1 MAAKRFALPF
11 PPPNGVVTFFLS
23 PRTAMS
29 KLTDE
34 SLKRDVRMLGDLLG
48 AVITELAGKDAFDL
62 VEEIRGL
69 ALGRRTEA
77 ASDGDSALVRRIA
90 TLGESEARVVL
101 RAFGVFFDM
110 SNLAEDRHRVRV
122 LRHREAERGDTPLGE
137 SIAAA
142 ISELK
147 AAGATAADVQ
157 SALNELQIELVF
169 TAHPSEAKRRS
180 IRAKLRRM
188 RQSLQ
193 ELDRSDHLP
202 REQERLK
209 RSLRTELTI
218 LWQTDFLRPSRPTV
232 MQEVERGL
240 SIAPR
245 LWEVIPRVYSA
256 LRRALKSEFPDTR
269 FDIPVFLR
277 FGSWMGGDRDGNPF
291 VTAEVTAKTF
301 QWLRDTATRLQLE
314 SCRKLHDF
322 VSISQRE
329 QPVDQELLA
338 AIEAAKTRWPEC
350 AVRVAALPPSEIYR
364 QWLTLIAWRLEQ
376 SQAVKIFTPP
386 PEGAYRDGDD
396 LVRDID
402 QLLVSL
408 RHHHGE
414 FVEEE
419 VLAWRDCASV
429 FGLHF
434 TRLDVRQD
442 ARRYAEVMS
451 EILAV
456 LNLAEDFSSLDERAR
471 QAVLSR
477 TMPWQQPIPEEKLSP
492 LARDTIANIKL
503 LRGATQSFG
512 SNCLGGSI
520 ISLTEAPSEV
530 LSVLWLW
537 KWTQSEVGRVG
548 RHPESP
554 DTSELRIVPL
564 FEKIRDL
571 AQAAETLEGMFEHPA
586 YRAHLAQQGDRQMVM
601 LGYSDS
607 TKDGGY
613 LAACWGLYRAQQEL
627 EAVAE
632 KFRVKLTFFH
642 GRGGSLGRGGGPAAR
657 GILSLPPAA
666 LDGTLRLTEQGEV
679 LAERYDDVQIAY
691 RHLEQVTW
699 ATLVASAMPRLA
711 GQPSSATRSDEADRR
726 EALLVPLSERSYT
739 AYRELVDQPGFI
751 HYFGVATPVDEIE
764 NLPIASRPA
773 RRRGERTLNDLRA
786 IPWVFSWTQNRC
798 LIPAW
803 YGVGTAF
810 AELKASDPSAYSEL
824 SRLYR
829 DWPFFQ
835 ATIDNACLALAKA
848 EMFIAARYSDLM
860 EDAETRT
867 RLWGLISAERDRTRT
882 ALLDVTGQSEL
893 LAATP
898 WLQRS
903 IEARNPYVDPLNLL
917 QIELLKRRRVL
928 TATPADQGDD
938 SLRDLLRLSVQGIA
952 AGMRTTG

>member
-1 MAAKRFALPF
+1 M
-11 PPPNGVVTFFLS
+11 
-23 PRTAMS
+23 
-29 KLTDE
+29 LTDE
-34 SLKRDVRMLGDLLG
+34 PLKRDVRMLGDLLG
-48 AVITELAGKDAFDL
+48 GVITELAGKEALDL
-62 VEEIRGL
+62 VEEIRAL
-69 ALGRRTEA
+69 AQKRRSLGDA
-77 ASDGDSALVRRIA
+77 PAVAKDLVDRIA
-90 TLGESEARVVL
+90 RLSEAEARIVL

-122 LRHREAERGDTPLGE
+122 LRHREAESRGVPLGE

-142 ISELK
+142 IAELK
-147 AAGATAADVQ
+147 RSGSSAEQVQTALDHLSV
-157 SALNELQIELVF
+157 ELVF

-188 RQSLQ
+188 RKSLE
-193 ELDRSDHLP
+193 ELDRTDLLP
-202 REQERLK
+202 RERDRFQQA
-209 RSLRTELTI
+209 LRTELTT

-232 MQEVERGL
+232 LQEVERGL

-245 LWEVIPRVYSA
+245 LWEVIPRVYGA
-256 LRRALKSEFPDTR
+256 MRRALKTEYPHATFR
-269 FDIPVFLR
+269 IPVFLQ

-291 VTAEVTAKTF
+291 VTADVTERTLH
-301 QWLRDTATRLQLE
+301 WLRETAIRLQL
-314 SCRKLHDF
+314 SSGKQFNDF
-322 VSISQRE
+322 LSISDRE
-329 QPVDQELLA
+329 QPVDAALVA
-338 AIEAAKTRWPEC
+338 AINDARNAFPE
-350 AVRVAALPPSEIYR
+350 VAPRIDAIPASEVYR
-364 QWLTLIAWRLEQ
+364 RWLTFIMWRLEQ
-376 SQAVKIFTPP
+376 ALAVRIYTPP
-386 PEGAYRDGDD
+386 PAGAYRDGAD
-396 LVRDID
+396 LVADID
-402 QLLVSL
+402 LLLNSL
-408 RHHHGE
+408 RRHHGE
-414 FVEEE
+414 AIEDEL
-419 VLAWRDCASV
+419 LAWRDCAQV

-451 EILAV
+451 EILKV
-456 LNLAEDFSSLDERAR
+456 LNIADDYSSLDEPSR

-477 TMPWQQPIPEEKLSP
+477 TMPWQQPIPEASLSP
-492 LARDTIANIKL
+492 LARDTLATIKL

-512 SNCLGGSI
+512 PDCLGGSI

-530 LSVLWLW
+530 LAVLWLW
-537 KWTQSEVGRVG
+537 KWTQGEVGRVG
-548 RHPESP
+548 RHTHAKDPG
-554 DTSELRIVPL
+554 ELRIVPL

-571 AQAAETLEGMFEHPA
+571 AQAAETLEGMFQHPA
-586 YRAHLAQQGDRQMVM
+586 YRAHLAQLGDRQLIM

-627 EAVAE
+627 QQVADRY
-632 KFRVKLTFFH
+632 RVHLTFFH

-657 GILSLPPAA
+657 GILSLPPTA
-666 LDGTLRLTEQGEV
+666 LDGSLRLTEQGEV

-699 ATLVASAMPRLA
+699 ATLVASAVPEGSRPHDAAPAVTARDDEGQLLNRL
-711 GQPSSATRSDEADRR
+711 SD
-726 EALLVPLSERSYT
+726 RSYH

-751 HYFGVATPVDEIE
+751 RYFGLATPVDEIE

-810 AELKASDPSAYSEL
+810 LELKEQDPAAYGTL
-824 SRLYR
+824 SRMYR
-829 DWPFFQ
+829 DCQFFQ

-848 EMFIAARYSDLM
+848 EMFIAHRYAELM
-860 EDAETRT
+860 DDTETRD
-867 RLWGLISAERDRTRT
+867 RLWGLISAERDRTRQ
-882 ALLDVTGQSEL
+882 ALLDVTGQTEL
-893 LAATP
+893 LSATP
-898 WLQRS
+898 WLMRS
-903 IEARNPYVDPLNLL
+903 IESRNPYVDPLNLL
-917 QIELLKRRRVL
+917 QIELLRRRRMV

-938 SLRDLLRLSVQGIA
+938 PLRDLLRLSVQGIA